1 MKSFNL
7 REISHRT
14 CHIIRDERL
23 TRELTQMEMADALG
37 ISQSA
42 LSKIENLAMMPTL
55 IPWLKFCSAFKLPA
69 DLPLNEKHYKAW
81 SKKLERKVEVSTD
94 RVLKTKSIRISPKSS
109 NTARPGGMAN

>member
-1 MKSFNL
+1 MKSFNT

-23 TRELTQMEMADALG
+23 SRDLTQIEMANQLG

-55 IPWLKFCSAFKLPA
+55 IPWLKFCSVFGLPA
-69 DLPLNEKHYKAW
+69 NLPLDEKLYKGW
-81 SKKLERKVEVSTD
+81 MKDLEKKSAKAN
-94 RVLKTKSIRISPKSS
+94 KAKS
-109 NTARPGGMAN
+109 ARGNAAN

>member
-1 MKSFNL
+1 MKTFNP

-23 TRELTQMEMADALG
+23 ARDLTQIEMANELG

-55 IPWLKFCSAFKLPA
+55 IPWLKFCSTFNLPA
-69 DLPLNEKHYKAW
+69 NLPLDEKLYRGWIKEVE
-81 SKKLERKVEVSTD
+81 KKNS
-94 RVLKTKSIRISPKSS
+94 RVLKVKNTRLNGSS
-109 NTARPGGMAN
+109 RAHLS

>member
-1 MKSFNL
+1 MKSFNT

-23 TRELTQMEMADALG
+23 SRDLTQIEMAGELG

-55 IPWLKFCSAFKLPA
+55 IPWLKFCSVFGLPA
-69 DLPLNEKHYKAW
+69 NLPLDEKLYKNW
-81 SKKLERKVEVSTD
+81 TKELEKKSGKGSKK
-94 RVLKTKSIRISPKSS
+94 
-109 NTARPGGMAN
+109 NRPHLDN

>member
-1 MKSFNL
+1 MKSFNT

-23 TRELTQMEMADALG
+23 ARDLTQIEMANQLG

-55 IPWLKFCSAFKLPA
+55 IPWLKFCSAYNLPA
-69 DLPLNEKHYKAW
+69 DLPLDEKMYKGW
-81 SKKLERKVEVSTD
+81 MKDHERKNGKGGRS
-94 RVLKTKSIRISPKSS
+94 KSS
-109 NTARPGGMAN
+109 RAQLGN

>member
-1 MKSFNL
+1 MKSFNT

-23 TRELTQMEMADALG
+23 ARDLTQIEMANQLG

-55 IPWLKFCSAFKLPA
+55 IPWLKFCSTFGLPA
-69 DLPLNEKHYKAW
+69 NLPLDEKLYKGW
-81 SKKLERKVEVSTD
+81 TKDLEKKNSKVS
-94 RVLKTKSIRISPKSS
+94 KTKSARI
-109 NTARPGGMAN
+109 AAN

>member
-1 MKSFNL
+1 MRAFNT

-23 TRELTQMEMADALG
+23 ARELTQIEMANELG

-55 IPWLKFCSAFKLPA
+55 IPWLKFCSTFNLPA
-69 DLPLNEKHYKAW
+69 NLPLDEKLYKGW
-81 SKKLERKVEVSTD
+81 IKDQEKKSKKSYTSKN
-94 RVLKTKSIRISPKSS
+94 LKH
-109 NTARPGGMAN
+109 

>member
-1 MKSFNL
+1 MKSFNT

-23 TRELTQMEMADALG
+23 SRDLTQIEMANELG

-55 IPWLKFCSAFKLPA
+55 IPWLKFCTTFNLPA
-69 DLPLNEKHYKAW
+69 NLPLDEKLYKGW
-81 SKKLERKVEVSTD
+81 IKDQEKKSKRG
-94 RVLKTKSIRISPKSS
+94 SS
-109 NTARPGGMAN
+109 NGRIQFSH

>member
-1 MKSFNL
+1 MKSFNA

-23 TRELTQMEMADALG
+23 ARDLTQIEMADELG

-55 IPWLKFCSAFKLPA
+55 IPWLKFCSTFGLPA
-69 DLPLNEKHYKAW
+69 NLPLDEKLYKGW
-81 SKKLERKVEVSTD
+81 IKEREKKGQKPAKAKALRSTM
-94 RVLKTKSIRISPKSS
+94 SH
-109 NTARPGGMAN
+109 

>member
-1 MKSFNL
+1 MKSFNT

-23 TRELTQMEMADALG
+23 SRDLTQIEMANELG

-55 IPWLKFCSAFKLPA
+55 IPWLKFCSAFNLPA
-69 DLPLNEKHYKAW
+69 NLPLDEKLYKGW
-81 SKKLERKVEVSTD
+81 TREREKKNSK
-94 RVLKTKSIRISPKSS
+94 VLKTKNGRMLS
-109 NTARPGGMAN
+109 N